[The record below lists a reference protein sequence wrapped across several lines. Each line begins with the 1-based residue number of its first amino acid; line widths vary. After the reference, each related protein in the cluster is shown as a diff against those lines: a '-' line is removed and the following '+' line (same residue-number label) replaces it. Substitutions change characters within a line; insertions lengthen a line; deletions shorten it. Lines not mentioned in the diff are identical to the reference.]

1 MNDQFVMENLCQP
14 PHRSMKYPNMC
25 ITQSRFMTF
34 SSWTNTNTAD
44 VESLVNAG
52 FFYTGNEDHVRCFDC
67 GIGLRSWEPEDDPMV
82 EHARWSPSC
91 RFIIETKG
99 QEFIDAVQTAVRQLE
114 AENLIGHSEFNTTI
128 LNIDDAENENI
139 TSQSVIEKDILPCG
153 RPPTAAE
160 RKNPLLTN
168 AAQALVEYRYLPKT
182 VKTAIDIVLQEKG
195 WRELTSSNLLSTI
208 FNLSNNGQLND
219 CDTMQPFLQDKIL
232 INKKWG
238 NEPILDIKQKMLHE
252 NREMR
257 ERMLCKICC
266 ENIVCIA
273 FLPCGHLIS
282 CSQCAPSLGNCPV
295 CRTEVKGSFRVSFA
309 V

>member
-1 MNDQFVMENLCQP
+1 MENLNQP
-14 PHRSMKYPNMC
+14 PLSHRSMKYPNMC

-34 SSWTNTNTAD
+34 SSWTNINTAD
-44 VESLVNAG
+44 VESLVGAG

-82 EHARWSPSC
+82 EHARWSPTC
-91 RFIIETKG
+91 KFVIENKG

-114 AENLIGHSEFNTTI
+114 AENLIGHSESEFNTTI
-128 LNIDDAENENI
+128 LNPDDAENKNI
-139 TSQSVIEKDILPCG
+139 ISQSVIEKDVLPCG

-168 AAQALVEYRYLPKT
+168 AAQALIEYRYLPKT

-195 WRELTSSNLLSTI
+195 WQELTSSNLLRTI

-232 INKKWG
+232 MNKKRG
-238 NEPILDIKQKMLHE
+238 LEPILDIKQKILHE
-252 NREMR
+252 NREMK

-295 CRTEVKGSFRVSFA
+295 CRTEVKGSFRATFA

>member
-1 MNDQFVMENLCQP
+1 MENLYQP
-14 PHRSMKYPNMC
+14 PHRPMKYPNMC
-25 ITQSRFMTF
+25 ITQSRVITF
-34 SSWTNTNTAD
+34 SSWKNIDTAC
-44 VESLVNAG
+44 VESLVDAG

-82 EHARWSPSC
+82 EHARWSPAC
-91 RFIIETKG
+91 RFIIEKKG

-114 AENLIGHSEFNTTI
+114 AENLIGHSEFSTTM
-128 LNIDDAENENI
+128 LNSEDTENKNS
-139 TSQSVIEKDILPCG
+139 TSQSVVVEDILPCG

-160 RKNPLLTN
+160 KKNPLLTN
-168 AAQALVEYRYLPKT
+168 AAQALIEYRYLPKT

-195 WRELTSSNLLSTI
+195 WRELTSSTLLRTI
-208 FNLSNNGQLND
+208 SNLSNNGQLNE
-219 CDTMQPFLQDKIL
+219 CDTMQPFLQDTIH
-232 INKKWG
+232 INKKRRL
-238 NEPILDIKQKMLHE
+238 EPILDIKQKMTHE
-252 NREMR
+252 NREMK

-282 CSQCAPSLGNCPV
+282 CSLCAPSLGNCPV
-295 CRTEVKGSFRVSFA
+295 CRTEVKGSFRASFA

>member
-1 MNDQFVMENLCQP
+1 MNVYNYIYL
-14 PHRSMKYPNMC
+14 
-25 ITQSRFMTF
+25 
-34 SSWTNTNTAD
+34 
-44 VESLVNAG
+44 
-52 FFYTGNEDHVRCFDC
+52 GNEDHVRCFDC

-82 EHARWSPSC
+82 EHARSSPSC
-91 RFIIETKG
+91 RFIIERKG
-99 QEFIDAVQTAVRQLE
+99 QEFIDAN
-114 AENLIGHSEFNTTI
+114 NLLGHSEFNTTI
-128 LNIDDAENENI
+128 LNPDDVENENI
-139 TSQSVIEKDILPCG
+139 TSQSVIEKDVLPCG

-182 VKTAIDIVLQEKG
+182 VKTAIDIVLKEKG

-208 FNLSNNGQLND
+208 FNLSNNGQVND

-232 INKKWG
+232 INKWKRL
-238 NEPILDIKQKMLHE
+238 EPILDIKQKILHE
-252 NREMR
+252 NREMK

-295 CRTEVKGSFRVSFA
+295 CRTEVKGSFRVSFT